1 MTHRH
6 AFRRG
11 VAPRPSSKDLRV
23 WSRLL
28 SRADRV
34 LKRPDDVGLPFVIA
48 AEKAC
53 KAIAPVGHQH
63 TGSAFVDL
71 VRLGSGWLTIPA
83 DKRAA
88 SLDQLKTLTA
98 ACREALEASEGRQR
112 KDIDG

>member
-1 MTHRH
+1 
-6 AFRRG
+6 
-11 VAPRPSSKDLRV
+11 
-23 WSRLL
+23 LL
-28 SRADRV
+28 SRAERV

-71 VRLGSGWLTIPA
+71 ARLGCGWLKVPGSE
-83 DKRAA
+83 RAGA
-88 SLDQLKTLTA
+88 LDQLKILTA
-98 ACREALEASEGRQR
+98 TCREALEVSEGRQR